1 MNPQEITTMF
11 NLKTTLVSVTL
22 AIAAVSA
29 FAQTATPRVDQR
41 EANQQ
46 SRIAEGA
53 ASGQLT
59 PKETNRLEKQQ
70 AKIDAVEAKDKAD
83 GKVTKRERA
92 RLHRMQ
98 DRASQNIHAQKHDAQ
113 VAK

>member
-1 MNPQEITTMF
+1 ML
-11 NLKTTLVSVTL
+11 NLKTTLVSITL
-22 AIAAVSA
+22 AIATVGV

-46 SRIAEGA
+46 GRIAQGA

-59 PKETNRLEKQQ
+59 PKETVRLEKEQ
-70 AKIDAVEAKDKAD
+70 AKIDKVEARDKAD

-92 RLHRMQ
+92 RLHHMQ
-98 DRASQNIHAQKHDAQ
+98 NRASKDIHAQMHDAQ